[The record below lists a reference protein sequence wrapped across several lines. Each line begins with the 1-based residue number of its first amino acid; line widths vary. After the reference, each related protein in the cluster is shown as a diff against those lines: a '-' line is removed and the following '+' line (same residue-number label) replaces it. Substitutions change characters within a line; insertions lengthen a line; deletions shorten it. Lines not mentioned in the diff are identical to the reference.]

1 MGKETG
7 NKPGQNREELAILL
21 ADIRAGRDAAFTRL
35 LEKYDALLRARVA
48 AFGGSTH
55 EMQDAYQEACLALY
69 RAALHYYAQE
79 EVTFGLYA
87 KICVDNA
94 LKTKCKQDGRRSRLG
109 SDASPLDFV
118 PFEDGRFLTR
128 FFDRMIEEENL
139 NELLSLIHSELSP
152 YERRVF
158 ELYINNV
165 TPAEI
170 AKQLG
175 RGEKSVKNAISRLL
189 RKLRKK
195 LGHSY

>member
-7 NKPGQNREELAILL
+7 NKPGQNQEELAVLL
-21 ADIRAGRDAAFTRL
+21 ADIRAGRDAAFARL
-35 LEKYDALLRARVA
+35 LEKYEALLRARVA
-48 AFGGSTH
+48 AFGGDAH
-55 EMQDAYQEACLALY
+55 DMQDAYQEACLALH

-87 KICVDNA
+87 KICIDNA
-94 LKTKCKQDGRRSRLG
+94 LKTKSKQDGRNRVG
-109 SDASPLDFV
+109 GDARPLDFV
-118 PFEDGRFLTR
+118 PFEDCRFLTR
-128 FFDRMIEEENL
+128 FSDRMIEEENL
-139 NELLSLIHSELSP
+139 KELLSLIHSELSP

-170 AKQLG
+170 AKQLD

-189 RKLRKK
+189 SKLRKK
-195 LGHSY
+195 LGH